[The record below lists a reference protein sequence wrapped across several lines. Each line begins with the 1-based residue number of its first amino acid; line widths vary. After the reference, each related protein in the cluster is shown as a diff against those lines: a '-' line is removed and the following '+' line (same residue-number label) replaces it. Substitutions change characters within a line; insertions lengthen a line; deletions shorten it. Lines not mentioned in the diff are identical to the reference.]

1 MKIRLQRDG
10 TVHRSGTVSSA
21 TLSIPLFPL
30 KTVLF
35 PSVKLELKIF
45 EPRYSDMIA
54 NCMRNNSPFGVIHI
68 YKGEET
74 DSESEVFAIGTLANI
89 SSWQDRT
96 DGLLG
101 ITAEGYQ
108 RFEIVTTDSQD
119 DGLITAEV
127 TYYDEDKLLATPE
140 QYNYM
145 PELLQH
151 ITAQEGKTIDDNPA
165 FYLVLYQLIHFLPL
179 DNTLKQH
186 LLEVPK
192 CIDRAVILH
201 AELIRLGVIQYA
213 DKNK

>member
-1 MKIRLQRDG
+1 MM
-10 TVHRSGTVSSA
+10 SSA
-21 TLSIPLFPL
+21 TLSVPLFPL

-45 EPRYSDMIA
+45 EPRYTDMIA
-54 NCMRNNSPFGVIHI
+54 KCMRQNSPFGVIHI

-74 DSESEVFAIGTLANI
+74 DIQSEVFSIGTLAKI
-89 SSWQDRT
+89 SSWQDRD

-101 ITAEGYQ
+101 ITVEGFQ
-108 RFEIVTTDSQD
+108 RFEMITSDAQK

-127 TYYDEDKLLATPE
+127 VYYEEDELHETPE

-151 ITAQEGKTIDDNPA
+151 ITAQEGKTMEANSA

>member
-1 MKIRLQRDG
+1 M
-10 TVHRSGTVSSA
+10 SSD

-45 EPRYSDMIA
+45 EPRYTDMIA
-54 NCMRNNSPFGVIHI
+54 QCMRHNSPFGVIHI

-74 DSESEVFAIGTLANI
+74 DAQSEVFAIGTLANI
-89 SSWQDRT
+89 SSWQDRS

-101 ITAEGYQ
+101 ITAKGYQ
-108 RFEIVTTDSQD
+108 RFEIVTTDAQE

-127 TYYDEDKLLATPE
+127 TYYDEDELNETPQ
-140 QYNYM
+140 QYHYM
-145 PELLQH
+145 PELLLH
-151 ITAQEGKTIDDNPA
+151 ITAQEGKQADKEQP
-165 FYLVLYQLIHFLPL
+165 FYLVLYQLIHYLPI

-186 LLEVPK
+186 LLEIPK

-201 AELIRLGVIQYA
+201 AELIRIGVIQYVEQ
-213 DKNK
+213 NK

>member
-1 MKIRLQRDG
+1 M
-10 TVHRSGTVSSA
+10 SSA

-35 PSVKLELKIF
+35 PSVNLELKIF

-54 NCMRNNSPFGVIHI
+54 QCMRHNSPFGVIHI

-74 DSESEVFAIGTLANI
+74 DVQSEVFAIGTLANI
-89 SSWQDRT
+89 SSWQDRS

-101 ITAEGYQ
+101 ITAEGFQ
-108 RFEIVTTDSQD
+108 RFEIVTTDAQG

-127 TYYDEDKLLATPE
+127 TYYEEDELIETPE

-151 ITAQEGKTIDDNPA
+151 ITAQEGKKI
-165 FYLVLYQLIHFLPL
+165 
-179 DNTLKQH
+179 
-186 LLEVPK
+186 E
-192 CIDRAVILH
+192 AVTSF
-201 AELIRLGVIQYA
+201 
-213 DKNK
+213 

>member
-1 MKIRLQRDG
+1 MM
-10 TVHRSGTVSSA
+10 SSA

-30 KTVLF
+30 KTVLL

-45 EPRYSDMIA
+45 EPRYTDMIA
-54 NCMRNNSPFGVIHI
+54 RCMRNNSPFGIIHI

-74 DSESEVFAIGTLANI
+74 DAQSEVFAIGTLANI

-101 ITAEGYQ
+101 ITAEGFQ
-108 RFEIVTTDSQD
+108 RFEIVSTDSQD
-119 DGLITAEV
+119 DGLITAEI
-127 TYYDEDKLLATPE
+127 TYYTEDELLETPE

-151 ITAQEGKTIDDNPA
+151 ITAQEGKILDNSSS

-179 DNTLKQH
+179 ENTLKQH

-213 DKNK
+213 DKK

>member
-1 MKIRLQRDG
+1 MG
-10 TVHRSGTVSSA
+10 SA
-21 TLSIPLFPL
+21 TLNIALFPL

-35 PSVKLELKIF
+35 PSVNLELKIF

-54 NCMRNNSPFGVIHI
+54 QCMRHNSPFGVIHI

-74 DSESEVFAIGTLANI
+74 DIQSEVFAIGTLANI
-89 SSWQDRT
+89 SSWQDRS

-101 ITAEGYQ
+101 ITAKGFQ
-108 RFEIVTTDSQD
+108 RFEIVSTHAQD

-127 TYYDEDKLLATPE
+127 TYYEEDELTQTPE
-140 QYNYM
+140 QYHYM

-151 ITAQEGKTIDDNPA
+151 ITAQEGKRMDDDVS

-179 DNTLKQH
+179 HNALKQH

-213 DKNK
+213 DKN

>member
-1 MKIRLQRDG
+1 M
-10 TVHRSGTVSSA
+10 SSE

-45 EPRYSDMIA
+45 EPRYTDMIA
-54 NCMRNNSPFGVIHI
+54 QCMRHNSPFGVIHI

-74 DSESEVFAIGTLANI
+74 DAQSEVFAIGTLANI
-89 SSWQDRT
+89 SSWQDRS

-108 RFEIVTTDSQD
+108 RFEIVTTDAQD
-119 DGLITAEV
+119 DGLITAEI
-127 TYYDEDKLLATPE
+127 TYYDEDELIDTPQ
-140 QYNYM
+140 QYHYM

-151 ITAQEGKTIDDNPA
+151 ITAQEGKPPSKELP
-165 FYLVLYQLIHFLPL
+165 FYLVLYQLIHFLPIE
-179 DNTLKQH
+179 NTLKQH
-186 LLEVPK
+186 LLEIPK

-201 AELIRLGVIQYA
+201 AELIRIGVIQYVEQ
-213 DKNK
+213 NK

>member
-1 MKIRLQRDG
+1 M
-10 TVHRSGTVSSA
+10 SSA
-21 TLSIPLFPL
+21 TLSVSLFPL

-45 EPRYSDMIA
+45 EPRYTDMIA
-54 NCMRNNSPFGVIHI
+54 NCMRHNSPFGVIHI

-74 DSESEVFAIGTLANI
+74 DVQSEVFSIGTLANI

-101 ITAEGYQ
+101 ITAEGFQ
-108 RFEIVTTDSQD
+108 RFEIVSTDAQD

-127 TYYDEDKLLATPE
+127 TYYDEDELIDTPD

-151 ITAQEGKTIDDNPA
+151 ITAQEGKKRDVSS

-192 CIDRAVILH
+192 CIDRAIILH

-213 DKNK
+213 DKK